1 MTPSG
6 HDLLLSDAEE
16 LLNQHLMEVKQAEL
30 NRSYATLDF
39 PPARNFIAVKDKIEA
54 SGVFKILE
62 DMPKGGVEGSL
73 SQSNI
78 YGRGY
83 VISPRFILLKL
94 FM

>member
-1 MTPSG
+1 MIPSG

-62 DMPKGGVEGSL
+62 DMPKGGVDR
-73 SQSNI
+73 I
-78 YGRGY
+78 
-83 VISPRFILLKL
+83 
-94 FM
+94 FMEKDT